1 MCQLHRILRIVCSW
15 KSRSLEI
22 MAIDRYFNEGSD
34 HFSSLMLSRLH
45 RKTQIQL
52 KCISVCTLFSSSF
65 KKKIQMSHVFD
76 NIHLAEYLFPVG
88 VIIKQNSEHFDILI
102 VSNTVYGVLLFL
114 FRKTFK
120 N

>member
-1 MCQLHRILRIVCSW
+1 
-15 KSRSLEI
+15 
-22 MAIDRYFNEGSD
+22 
-34 HFSSLMLSRLH
+34 
-45 RKTQIQL
+45 
-52 KCISVCTLFSSSF
+52 
-65 KKKIQMSHVFD
+65 MSHVFD